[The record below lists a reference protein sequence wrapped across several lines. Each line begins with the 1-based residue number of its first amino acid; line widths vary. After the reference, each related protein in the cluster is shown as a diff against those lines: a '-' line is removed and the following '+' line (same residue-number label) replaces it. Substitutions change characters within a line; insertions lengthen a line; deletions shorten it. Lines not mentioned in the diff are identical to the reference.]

1 MLRVQ
6 CFGRITILKLSNHLS
21 MYHNTEHGTRNAEH
35 GTQNFKL
42 QTLQTS
48 NSMITYSFLQHY
60 WWFLISLLGGI
71 LAFLLFVQGGQSM
84 LFSLSK
90 TDDERRLLVNALGRK
105 WEFTFT
111 TLVTFGGAF
120 FASFPLFYS
129 TSFGGAYWVWMAIL
143 FCFIIQAVSYEFQS
157 KPGNVYG
164 KTTYQAFLFINGLLG
179 TFLIGVALATF
190 FTGSDFIVNKGNITH
205 QLAPVISSWGN
216 EWHGLEALLNVRN
229 LMLGLAVFFLA
240 RSLAVLF
247 FINRLNHPVLE
258 ARSRKYLWYNAIPFV
273 VFFLIF
279 VIWTLFSEGYAV
291 DAATG
296 SITLEKYKYF
306 TNLIEMPVILFSFLA
321 GVVAVL
327 AGVIGTWISPS
338 FKSGIWFSGVGTVV
352 TVCSLLLITG
362 YNNTSFYPSIN
373 LQSSLTIFNASSS
386 EFTLR
391 AMSLVSLFI
400 PVVLLYIFF
409 AWRAMEKKRIDIEDV
424 DNDEHAY

>member
-1 MLRVQ
+1 
-6 CFGRITILKLSNHLS
+6 
-21 MYHNTEHGTRNAEH
+21 
-35 GTQNFKL
+35 
-42 QTLQTS
+42 
-48 NSMITYSFLQHY
+48 MITYSFLQHY
-60 WWFLISLLGGI
+60 WWFLISLLGGL

-90 TDDERRLLVNALGRK
+90 TEDERRLLVNALGRK
-105 WEFTFT
+105 WEYTFT

-129 TSFGGAYWVWMAIL
+129 TSFGGAYWVWMVIL

-157 KPGNVYG
+157 KPGNTYG
-164 KTTYQAFLFINGLLG
+164 INTYRSFLFINGLLG
-179 TFLIGVALATF
+179 TFLIGVAIATF
-190 FTGSDFIVNKGNITH
+190 FTGSDFIVNKGNITQ

-258 ARSRKYLWYNAIPFV
+258 ARSRKFLWYNAIPFV
-273 VFFLIF
+273 IFFLIF
-279 VIWTLFSEGYAV
+279 VIWTLFSNGYAV
-291 DAATG
+291 NASTG
-296 SITLEKYKYF
+296 IVSLEKYKYF
-306 TNLIEMPVILFSFLA
+306 TNFIEMPGILVLFLL

-327 AGVIGTWISPS
+327 VGIIATWLSPV
-338 FKSGIWFSGVGTVV
+338 FRNGIWYAGIGTVV
-352 TVCSLLLITG
+352 TVCSLLLVAG
-362 YNNTSFYPSIN
+362 YNNTSFYPSIH

-386 EFTLR
+386 EFTLK

-400 PVVLLYIFF
+400 PVVLAYIFI
-409 AWRAMEKKRIDIEDV
+409 AWRSMEKKRMDIEDV
-424 DNDEHAY
+424 NGDEHAY